1 MVIGVLQLDLRLHGP
16 QSLKQKRS
24 VIQKVLARCRNR
36 FPASCAEVGHQD
48 LWQRTLLG
56 FAVISSSEQVVA
68 PILTRIEDEVLA
80 SGELDLVNA
89 TQKSS
94 TTDKCKVKT
103 CHHNVHNG
111 WQKPSIKKYQ
121 AC

>member
-36 FPASCAEVGHQD
+36 FPASCAEIGHQD
-48 LWQRTLLG
+48 LWQRALLG

-80 SGELDLVNA
+80 SGVLDLINA
-89 TQKSS
+89 DTEFI
-94 TTDKCKVKT
+94 
-103 CHHNVHNG
+103 H
-111 WQKPSIKKYQ
+111 Y
-121 AC
+121 

>member
-1 MVIGVLQLDLRLHGP
+1 MWVHMVIGVLQLDLRLHGP

-56 FAVISSSEQVVA
+56 FAIISSSEQVVA

-89 TQKSS
+89 DTEII
-94 TTDKCKVKT
+94 
-103 CHHNVHNG
+103 H
-111 WQKPSIKKYQ
+111 Y
-121 AC
+121 

>member
-68 PILTRIEDEVLA
+68 PILTHIEDEVLA
-80 SGELDLVNA
+80 SGELDLINA
-89 TQKSS
+89 DTEII
-94 TTDKCKVKT
+94 
-103 CHHNVHNG
+103 H
-111 WQKPSIKKYQ
+111 Y
-121 AC
+121 

>member
-36 FPASCAEVGHQD
+36 FPASCAEVGHQE
-48 LWQRTLLG
+48 LWQRALLG
-56 FAVISSSEQVVA
+56 FAVVSSSEQVVA

-89 TQKSS
+89 DTEFI
-94 TTDKCKVKT
+94 
-103 CHHNVHNG
+103 H
-111 WQKPSIKKYQ
+111 Y
-121 AC
+121 

>member
-16 QSLKQKRS
+16 QSLKQKRG

-36 FPASCAEVGHQD
+36 FPASCAEVGHQE
-48 LWQRTLLG
+48 LWQRALLG
-56 FAVISSSEQVVA
+56 FAVVSSSEQVVA

-89 TQKSS
+89 ETEFI
-94 TTDKCKVKT
+94 
-103 CHHNVHNG
+103 H
-111 WQKPSIKKYQ
+111 Y
-121 AC
+121 

>member
-89 TQKSS
+89 DTEII
-94 TTDKCKVKT
+94 
-103 CHHNVHNG
+103 H
-111 WQKPSIKKYQ
+111 Y
-121 AC
+121 

>member
-36 FPASCAEVGHQD
+36 FPASCAEVGHQE

-56 FAVISSSEQVVA
+56 FAVISSSEQVVS

-89 TQKSS
+89 DTEII
-94 TTDKCKVKT
+94 
-103 CHHNVHNG
+103 H
-111 WQKPSIKKYQ
+111 Y
-121 AC
+121 

>member
-36 FPASCAEVGHQD
+36 FPASCAEVGHQE
-48 LWQRTLLG
+48 LWQRALLG

-68 PILTRIEDEVLA
+68 PILTRIEDEVLV

-89 TQKSS
+89 ETEFI
-94 TTDKCKVKT
+94 
-103 CHHNVHNG
+103 H
-111 WQKPSIKKYQ
+111 Y
-121 AC
+121 

>member
-24 VIQKVLARCRNR
+24 VIQKILARCRNR
-36 FPASCAEVGHQD
+36 FPASCAEVGHQE
-48 LWQRTLLG
+48 LWQRALLG
-56 FAVISSSEQVVA
+56 FAVVSSSEQVVA

-89 TQKSS
+89 ETEFI
-94 TTDKCKVKT
+94 
-103 CHHNVHNG
+103 H
-111 WQKPSIKKYQ
+111 Y
-121 AC
+121 

>member
-36 FPASCAEVGHQD
+36 FPASCAEVGHQE
-48 LWQRTLLG
+48 LWQRALLG

-89 TQKSS
+89 DTEFI
-94 TTDKCKVKT
+94 
-103 CHHNVHNG
+103 H
-111 WQKPSIKKYQ
+111 Y
-121 AC
+121 

>member
-36 FPASCAEVGHQD
+36 FPASCAEVGHQE
-48 LWQRTLLG
+48 LWQRALLG

-80 SGELDLVNA
+80 SGELDLINA
-89 TQKSS
+89 DTEII
-94 TTDKCKVKT
+94 
-103 CHHNVHNG
+103 H
-111 WQKPSIKKYQ
+111 Y
-121 AC
+121 

>member
-16 QSLKQKRS
+16 RNLKQKRG
-24 VIQKVLARCRNR
+24 VIQKLLARCRNR

-56 FAVISSSEQVVA
+56 FAVVSSSEQVVV
-68 PILTRIEDEVLA
+68 PILARIEDEVLA

-89 TQKSS
+89 DTEII
-94 TTDKCKVKT
+94 
-103 CHHNVHNG
+103 H
-111 WQKPSIKKYQ
+111 Y
-121 AC
+121 